1 MDCGG
6 RFSKPLNPRFS
17 PVDAAEFAC
26 PSRFTLF
33 IHRFSVRANEF
44 RYLRGIELI
53 FLFLFLGTTG
63 FYGAIRGGHMDVVFD
78 AVHDVTDAISQNVG
92 LQTAK
97 IQLVGAKRLN
107 RRDVLRIAGITES
120 STLFLI
126 DADET
131 RARILRN
138 PWIAEAT
145 VRKLYPDR
153 LEIIIEEKKPFAI
166 WQNQGMFS
174 IISRDG
180 TVIDQVTSVQVRDSG
195 LPFVVG
201 VGADKRAEAFLALLN
216 RFPQIRSEVAAAVYV
231 AERRWNLRL
240 KSGVDVRLPEED
252 VDVALFRLVSL
263 DREKN
268 LLSRDVTIID
278 LRSPDRVA
286 VRLSDD
292 ATAARD
298 AAIKSR
304 PRAKGTNI

>member
-1 MDCGG
+1 MDRGG
-6 RFSKPLNPRFS
+6 RFSRPLNPRSS
-17 PVDAAEFAC
+17 PVDAAQFAR
-26 PSRFTLF
+26 PSRFALF

-44 RYLRGIELI
+44 RYLRGVELI
-53 FLFLFLGTTG
+53 FLFVFLGVTG

-78 AVHDVTDAISQNVG
+78 AVHEVADAISQNVG
-92 LQTAK
+92 FQTAK
-97 IQLVGAKRLN
+97 IQLAGAKRLS
-107 RRDVLRIAGITES
+107 RRDVLRIAGMTES

-126 DADET
+126 DADGT

-153 LEIIIEEKKPFAI
+153 LEILIEEKKPFAI
-166 WQNQGMFS
+166 WQNRGVFS
-174 IISRDG
+174 IIARDG
-180 TVIDQVTSVQVRDSG
+180 TVIDQVTRVQVRDSG

-201 VGADKRAEAFLALLN
+201 AGAEKRAEAFLALLD

-240 KSGVDVRLPEED
+240 KSGIDVRLPEED
-252 VDVALFRLVSL
+252 VDVALFRLISL

-278 LRSPDRVA
+278 LRLPDRVA

-292 ATAARD
+292 ATTARD
-298 AAIKSR
+298 ATIKTR
-304 PRAKGTNI
+304 PHAKGANI